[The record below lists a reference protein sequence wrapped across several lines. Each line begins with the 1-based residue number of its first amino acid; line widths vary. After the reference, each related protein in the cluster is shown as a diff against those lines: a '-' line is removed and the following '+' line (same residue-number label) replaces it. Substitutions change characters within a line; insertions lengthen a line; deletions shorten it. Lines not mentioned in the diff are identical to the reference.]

1 MEMEKKKKIF
11 LWILLGFI
19 AFVLLVFLVTKV
31 VVEPWIGRKIQ
42 ASLHENSED
51 FQVQIEKVNVSIF
64 RSGVELK
71 NITLQSKSEIEGM
84 PGLTGEIESIKLKG
98 IHLIKAAFRKDIYIK
113 EVDIFNS
120 RIIGKYAFPEKT
132 GPARLSP
139 LNIRIENLFFDKLVV
154 DVRSATTA
162 QTYSLKDGI
171 LKVYDIHIE
180 KQDTLS
186 PNIIGQFDF
195 DAFEF
200 KTVTPDSLYT
210 FLVVGLH
217 YSANSNRLTAERFAI
232 QPNYS
237 EYEFTGRHEFE
248 TDRFDGSFSQISF
261 HDFSAADYVKSGN
274 LTSSFI
280 EIGEMNLN
288 VFRDKRKQFRH
299 IERPTFQD
307 LIYNYPGTLNID
319 SIGIAGGNIV
329 YSEHAEEAIEKGSV
343 SLNEIDA
350 SIYKITNDTIYKTEQ
365 AYLELKMNALLMG
378 KGSTAI
384 FLKARIFDNQ
394 NTFALNGTLSGMEA
408 TDLNRILEN
417 NAFISVNSGKIDAMN
432 FSFSANNTRAT
443 GTLRL
448 LYQRLNFDIVNKQT
462 GETNAIFEQLK
473 SLIANIVVM
482 ESNPMPGEEVRQGII
497 EYERDP
503 EKFLFNYVVKSLTS
517 GINNK
522 CYKNKKPLEIK
533 GMVILR
539 FLDNLLCIYPRAI
552 SMIRSMILK
561 D

>member
-1 MEMEKKKKIF
+1 MEKKKKIF
-11 LWILLGFI
+11 LWIILGI
-19 AFVLLVFLVTKV
+19 TAFVLLLLLLTKV
-31 VVEPWIGRKIQ
+31 VVEPLIGRKIQ
-42 ASLHENSED
+42 ASLSEISGD
-51 FQVQIEKVNVSIF
+51 YLVKIEKVHVSILN
-64 RSGVELK
+64 SGIELS
-71 NITLQSKSEIEGM
+71 NITLLSKAETEGI
-84 PGLTGEIESIKLKG
+84 PDLTGEIESMKFKG
-98 IHLIKAAFRKDIYIK
+98 IHLIKAVIRKDIEIR

-120 RIIGKYAFPEKT
+120 RIIGKFAYPEKT

-139 LNIRIENLFFDKLVV
+139 INIRIENLFFDKLVV
-154 DVRSATTA
+154 DVKSTTTA

-171 LKVYDIHIE
+171 LKVYDIHVE

-186 PNIIGQFDF
+186 PYILGQLDF
-195 DAFEF
+195 DTPEF

-217 YSANSNRLTAERFAI
+217 YSASSNKLIADSIAI

-261 HDFSAADYVKSGN
+261 HDFSAADYVKSRN

-343 SLNEIDA
+343 SLNKIDA
-350 SIYKITNDTIYKTEQ
+350 TLYKITNDTIYKTEQ
-365 AYLELKMNALLMG
+365 AYLELKMNSLLMG

-408 TDLNRILEN
+408 TDLNPIMEK
-417 NAFISVNSGKIDAMN
+417 NAFIYVNSGKINAMD
-432 FSFSANNTRAT
+432 FSFSANNTRAS
-443 GTLRL
+443 GKLRL
-448 LYQRLNFDIVNKQT
+448 LYKGLSFDIVNKNT

-473 SLIANIVVM
+473 SLIANIIVM

-517 GINNK
+517 GIK
-522 CYKNKKPLEIK
+522 TSVTKTKSPKK
-533 GMVILR
+533 
-539 FLDNLLCIYPRAI
+539 
-552 SMIRSMILK
+552 
-561 D
+561 